1 MDSDDLMFTLIMTIF
16 IVSLAAVL
24 IVALAGR
31 AGVLDKETQ
40 VEFHYCHVASVS
52 QAYACNASEHIIDP
66 DNDCL
71 RLIISDGEVVGTAL
85 CDRQ

>member
-1 MDSDDLMFTLIMTIF
+1 MDSDDLMFTLIMTIL
-16 IVSLAAVL
+16 IISMAAVIL
-24 IVALAGR
+24 VAVAGG
-31 AGVLDKETQ
+31 AGVFDKETQ
-40 VEFHYCHVASVS
+40 VEFHYCYVASVS
-52 QAYACNASEHIIDP
+52 QAYACNAGEHIIDP